1 MEIAPAVP
9 ELMAAALTV
18 GMSMAETTMLS
29 KAWEAVSASA
39 QMANKELIFCDH
51 SFQFPVSTG
60 RTRVGAHLRRQP
72 RRRVNCKSIF
82 LSGKIPRRLAEL
94 PGAGGARGSIG
105 RAPLQQG
112 FAGIPWR
119 ERPSRWARGASPKPT
134 PLGGVRGNVR
144 TKPSR
149 ERERS
154 GQRVSEVTCSRSE
167 FAEGLATPHTNASAL

>member
-9 ELMAAALTV
+9 ELMAAALNV

-94 PGAGGARGSIG
+94 LGAGGARGSIG
-105 RAPLQQG
+105 RAPLRQ
-112 FAGIPWR
+112 R
-119 ERPSRWARGASPKPT
+119 HRPAASPHHQRKQPASHSQ
-134 PLGGVRGNVR
+134 
-144 TKPSR
+144 PSAHHQHTTAHQSAR
-149 ERERS
+149 QTS
-154 GQRVSEVTCSRSE
+154 
-167 FAEGLATPHTNASAL
+167 PHTRAIIW